1 MNGISFI
8 VKTQKP
14 IISALAVSKFID
26 EVQVVGSVAVDEIV
40 GISVPEAQRNKEIS
54 ALSFGFEKMPVASV
68 EAFASEVAWNIETE
82 TGEKVDT
89 NRMVELVGDLKKNH
103 TLIVDEDSIEIGQL
117 NQLFADALAKGL
129 RNKYGIVTFAQYLE
143 HYIGGRKT
151 VYNLEE
157 QRVWKPSLLITHMEV
172 LPRNNRDFS
181 QKKPEW
187 NQGGIDLDA
196 GLLNMNIKRDGAGMP
211 LPLPMQDPDL
221 AHIDG
226 LSPTILDIAP
236 VGALP
241 IFTELKRASAG
252 QPA

>member
-129 RNKYGIVTFAQYLE
+129 RNK
-143 HYIGGRKT
+143 
-151 VYNLEE
+151 
-157 QRVWKPSLLITHMEV
+157 
-172 LPRNNRDFS
+172 
-181 QKKPEW
+181 
-187 NQGGIDLDA
+187 
-196 GLLNMNIKRDGAGMP
+196 
-211 LPLPMQDPDL
+211 
-221 AHIDG
+221 
-226 LSPTILDIAP
+226 
-236 VGALP
+236 
-241 IFTELKRASAG
+241 
-252 QPA
+252 